1 MNKNK
6 KGFTLEEVLITM
18 AIVGIV
24 MAIAVQSIKIV
35 KASYTSL
42 AFFAERNVR
51 QLAGEMINV
60 PDVTKRDTSN
70 GMSRIIISDE
80 ETVTIT
86 AADGTTSTKSTDSV
100 FCEQMANFSNTSG
113 IIKCTD
119 DDLFEVEKNEGDIYP
134 QIVFDATNTT
144 EEPNYYVTNG
154 TRYYISKHVNKN
166 DPDGRSVS
174 SKYGYRLVAVDLNG
188 KSIPNIANPTGNRIP
203 DIVTFMIMDNGE
215 MYPLGVVADNI
226 VSADGRIVIYLNS
239 RVNGYYFGSNV
250 NGNPVARECD
260 VTGRCD
266 FRVVETP
273 NSHHPLGQENA
284 TFHSY
289 RQAYC
294 HSLGQN
300 PNPTYEDY
308 CDGALY
314 NGNDNNCPISS
325 SSTVFDECRVKIVKP
340 MFRYNF

>member
-86 AADGTTSTKSTDSV
+86 AADGTTTTRSTDSV

-119 DDLFEVEKNEGDIYP
+119 DDLFEVEKNDGDIYP

-154 TRYYISKHVNKN
+154 TRYYISEHVNKN
-166 DPDGRSVS
+166 DPNRSVS

-188 KSIPNIANPTGNRIP
+188 KSIPNIASPTGNRIP

-215 MYPLGVVADNI
+215 MYPLGVVADNM

-239 RVNGYYFGSNV
+239 RVKGYYFGRNV

-266 FRVVETP
+266 FRVVEIP
-273 NSHHPLGQENA
+273 NKHHPEGNSEA

-289 RQAYC
+289 RQAFC
-294 HSLGQN
+294 HSLGEN
-300 PNPTYEDY
+300 PSTVYEEYCNGLDY
-308 CDGALY
+308 TD
-314 NGNDNNCPISS
+314 DNTCPISNE
-325 SSTVFDECRVKIVKP
+325 VNAFDECRVKIVKP